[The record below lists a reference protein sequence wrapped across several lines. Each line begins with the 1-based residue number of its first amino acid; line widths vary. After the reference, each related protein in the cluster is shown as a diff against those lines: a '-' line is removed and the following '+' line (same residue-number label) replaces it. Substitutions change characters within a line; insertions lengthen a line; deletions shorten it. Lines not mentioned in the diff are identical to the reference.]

1 MRQQP
6 PDCLS
11 APGQTASRSQVRY
24 LQALMHLSTILTES
38 MPSSTNATFS
48 HGICTPL
55 ASYAYTTCATCLPT
69 LYCTVIQYTDACLS
83 FFPASPPS
91 EPSVAICRGKISAD
105 SCLKLSYHS
114 LPSTDSIVHTS
125 FYMLPC
131 TEPNT
136 MLCSF
141 CNSSCCLIYRTIA
154 WIKDNESKPVI
165 CRLMPWLIFDNS
177 RLWSVQ
183 GYILY
188 CYLDKHVIFSWVN
201 QFCFWKPASVFFPM
215 TVLYHKKT
223 FGGKM
228 LCMLISFTFTIKFQA
243 SFSICTQVSV
253 ASSRKRVRFCMFNA
267 YARSASPHHQQ
278 VSIDGLCTRYPQ

>member
-1 MRQQP
+1 MPLFTIPFYCSDVECPTTQLNSLKTYCRHVLYQRMRQQP

-24 LQALMHLSTILTES
+24 LQALMHRSTILTES
-38 MPSSTNATFS
+38 MPSSSNATFS

-91 EPSVAICRGKISAD
+91 EPSVASCRGKISAD
-105 SCLKLSYHS
+105 SCLKLSYHP

-188 CYLDKHVIFSWVN
+188 CYLDKHVIYF
-201 QFCFWKPASVFFPM
+201 
-215 TVLYHKKT
+215 L
-223 FGGKM
+223 G
-228 LCMLISFTFTIKFQA
+228 
-243 SFSICTQVSV
+243 
-253 ASSRKRVRFCMFNA
+253 
-267 YARSASPHHQQ
+267 
-278 VSIDGLCTRYPQ
+278 